1 MTALERSIQSVRS
14 GQRVLVCDTYKCRH
28 IFTIPL
34 NAAPEQIQT
43 LVCPACK
50 KSVSISKKRKA

>member
-1 MTALERSIQSVRS
+1 MNTLERSIHRVPS

-34 NAAPEQIQT
+34 NAAPAQIQT

-50 KSVSISKKRKA
+50 KSVSISKKRKD